1 MELLALRRAYQR
13 YLPFPAG
20 TSSTAHSVQ
29 KVEFLL
35 RLVPHGDLSHSPF
48 VTRFPPAPPHSWPH
62 WPFGGSSRVPR
73 TTVGR
78 TPNQT
83 HGMGTLST
91 PWVPGL
97 SDGFRDYSSSQQN
110 GESALKPKRKSP
122 RKLKYRVERTRL
134 EVLRRQYSC
143 TVGVTQRWIREPQ
156 HTLCDNA
163 VVVQSHYA
171 FVRAERPCSVRCLRH
186 WLLVVDIYPA

>member
-1 MELLALRRAYQR
+1 MATFPIVPLLQGFLPLPHIRGRTGPWGGAQEFPGRRS
-13 YLPFPAG
+13 G
-20 TSSTAHSVQ
+20 
-29 KVEFLL
+29 E
-35 RLVPHGDLSHSPF
+35 
-48 VTRFPPAPPHSWPH
+48 
-62 WPFGGSSRVPR
+62 PR
-73 TTVGR
+73 TR
-78 TPNQT
+78 P
-83 HGMGTLST
+83 MGWE
-91 PWVPGL
+91 PCRHRGFRGL